1 MNRDSQ
7 AGKSGRSSKKRKPQ
21 PLKIPTSEELR
32 VLAIDFELASGPA
45 AVLEFVIKNA
55 LADLRTYQRARSRKT
70 RWDEQF
76 AEPIDELHKLV
87 GELISFLVASPGV
100 LKEILPAPAG
110 EKLGELYSF
119 TGIGKALDR
128 DAFPHDG
135 KSLRSYLRKSA
146 QQFDIASA
154 ETFYARDRE
163 DYGLLHGDRLLLYVL
178 RVIHEPLQGWF
189 AAKAANKGG
198 RPANAE
204 RRFMIERLAEAAPS
218 ILGSEPP
225 ISVGSPFVALCE
237 RVLPLCGF
245 AEDGIDKA
253 VVSVLTRL
261 RARRAAD
268 PER

>member
-1 MNRDSQ
+1 M
-7 AGKSGRSSKKRKPQ
+7 
-21 PLKIPTSEELR
+21 
-32 VLAIDFELASGPA
+32 
-45 AVLEFVIKNA
+45 
-55 LADLRTYQRARSRKT
+55 
-70 RWDEQF
+70 
-76 AEPIDELHKLV
+76 AEPIDKLHKLV
-87 GELISFLVASPGV
+87 GELISFLAVNPGV

-128 DAFPHDG
+128 SAFPEDG
-135 KSLRSYLRKSA
+135 DLLRDHLTRKA
-146 QQFDIASA
+146 LPFDIASA

-163 DYGLLHGDRLLLYVL
+163 DYALRHGDRLLLYVL
-178 RVIHEPLQGWF
+178 RVVHEPLEDWF

-204 RRFMIERLAEAAPS
+204 RRFMIERLAEAAPY

-245 AEDGIDKA
+245 GEDGVDKA

-261 RARRAAD
+261 RARRATD
-268 PER
+268 PERSEA